1 MISYDQWKTA
11 GPDDDAPEV
20 DNPLNYRNLGMRAVS
35 PMHSVGLDC
44 HHCRVTWG
52 GCAAECCCPVCGS
65 PKDYTREGQCMC
77 ERCAATNHGGHG
89 KRENF
94 KQRGRFH
101 ERHDA

>member
-1 MISYDQWKTA
+1 MTTYDQWKTRS
-11 GPDDDAPEV
+11 PDDDAPEV

-77 ERCAATNHGGHG
+77 ERCEPGQVNDTLQAIVPDDTLS
-89 KRENF
+89 F
-94 KQRGRFH
+94 
-101 ERHDA
+101 